1 MNAPI
6 EIPNN
11 IILKS
16 IYPRTISLLSP
27 NYIND
32 IIEGIMDYILTT
44 DKVYHKNIEIES
56 KLGQFN
62 FISEKAKVFSY
73 INETFRIPDNKSNQ
87 FQYKFISGISPS
99 NFYSIWNAIERE
111 CNIRNSGIRRIEPI
125 VIKDTFYENGIR
137 VSKFYKGGDLIKEE
151 TIKKENRIDFN
162 VRNYGNDFRITCS
175 KEIDTM
181 CDNENSSINKR
192 DKFRIS
198 YLFSYF
204 EIDLTI
210 SKSNDINER
219 YNYEVEIEIKNLV
232 DLLKGQNWEFNLR
245 TILMRFMQ
253 NIINLYTAILPDSIN
268 LIDNQERNFK
278 NCYGDYLQNQVKKNI
293 NK

>member
-1 MNAPI
+1 MNAQI

-16 IYPRTISLLSP
+16 IYPRTIPLLSP
-27 NYIND
+27 NYISD
-32 IIEGIMDYILTT
+32 IIEGIMDYILRT
-44 DKVYHKNIEIES
+44 DKVYYRNIEIES
-56 KLGQFN
+56 KLGIFN
-62 FISEKAKVFSY
+62 FIGEKAKVYSF
-73 INETFRIPDNKSNQ
+73 INETFRIPDIKSNQ
-87 FQYKFISGISPS
+87 FKSEFRAGISPS

-111 CNIRNSGIRRIEPI
+111 CNNRNSGIRRIEPI
-125 VIKDTFYENGIR
+125 VIKDTFYENNIR
-137 VSKFYKGGDLIKEE
+137 VSKFYQRGDLIKEV
-151 TIKKENRIDFN
+151 TIKKENKVHFN

-175 KEIDTM
+175 KEMDTM
-181 CDNENSSINKR
+181 CENEKFFKKKR

-210 SKSNDINER
+210 SKSNDSND
-219 YNYEVEIEIKNLV
+219 YCYEVEIEIKKLV
-232 DLLKGQNWEFNLR
+232 DLLNGPNWEFNLR
-245 TILMRFMQ
+245 TILMRFIQ

-268 LIDNQERNFK
+268 LIDNQERTYK